1 MDYQKKAFEVEI
13 SNGGP
18 RGYETAITLKLPAT
32 WAEFHDALQKAR
44 IPDGRN
50 CGIELTRSWWAGLSS
65 ELIGG
70 AQNLYELNLFAMRLT
85 MLTSVELLSMDGLLK
100 MEQARGTKSI
110 PIPRLIN
117 LTFNADCHILPDV
130 FNDESLGA
138 FLYENE
144 MLTKE
149 AMCLLDTTEPGSGYA
164 RVSSDSEDQVNS
176 YIAQVDFYTKH
187 IAGKEDW
194 EMVDIYADEG
204 ISGLEARNRDDFNRM
219 MADCREG
226 KIDRVLCKSI
236 SRFARN
242 TQEYIQFVRELLR
255 LGISIHFEKENID
268 TGKMTSEQVAQI
280 YGAFAQMESTNHSSN
295 MRFSVRMRMEKGL
308 FVPSSV
314 PYGYRLAGRDL
325 EIIPEE
331 AEVVRRIFSAYLSG
345 QGKDDIA
352 RELNQLGVDRGR
364 NREKW
369 HPSTVAYILTNISY
383 TGDMIWQKSCATDTI
398 PFRQVRNLGQ
408 KPRYFVE
415 HSHPAIVSCADFQR
429 VQELMSSRKGQ
440 FHGTH
445 RISKGSRYDKH
456 IYCGG
461 CGSLCRKKITG
472 GKTYWV
478 CRRHDG
484 NKADCPTPQIPEPEI
499 AAAVL
504 RLYHKL
510 KLGQETVLR
519 PVLSQLQELREREL
533 RSNRKISDIDN
544 EIARISEQNLVLV
557 RLKLKGYVDSALY
570 LSQMDEIDRKL
581 RELRKLRRR
590 LLEAAGEDRQI
601 HDTERMMEYLEDG
614 PEWLDEVPAELF
626 GELIERIII
635 ISPERLKF
643 RLLNGME
650 LAENIERTVR

>member
-1 MDYQKKAFEVEI
+1 MTETNI
-13 SNGGP
+13 S
-18 RGYETAITLKLPAT
+18 TARVPQVTVIDP
-32 WAEFHDALQKAR
+32 R
-44 IPDGRN
+44 IPEKAKLRV
-50 CGIELTRSWWAGLSS
+50 A
-65 ELIGG
+65 
-70 AQNLYELNLFAMRLT
+70 A
-85 MLTSVELLSMDGLLK
+85 
-100 MEQARGTKSI
+100 
-110 PIPRLIN
+110 
-117 LTFNADCHILPDV
+117 
-130 FNDESLGA
+130 
-138 FLYENE
+138 
-144 MLTKE
+144 
-149 AMCLLDTTEPGSGYA
+149 YA

-176 YIAQVDFYTKH
+176 YIAQVDFYSKH

-445 RISKGSRYDKH
+445 RISKGSLYDKH

-557 RLKLKGYVDSALY
+557 RLKSKGYVDSALY

>member
-1 MDYQKKAFEVEI
+1 MTETNI
-13 SNGGP
+13 SIARVP
-18 RGYETAITLKLPAT
+18 QVTVIDP
-32 WAEFHDALQKAR
+32 R
-44 IPDGRN
+44 IPEKAKLRV
-50 CGIELTRSWWAGLSS
+50 A
-65 ELIGG
+65 
-70 AQNLYELNLFAMRLT
+70 A
-85 MLTSVELLSMDGLLK
+85 
-100 MEQARGTKSI
+100 
-110 PIPRLIN
+110 
-117 LTFNADCHILPDV
+117 
-130 FNDESLGA
+130 
-138 FLYENE
+138 
-144 MLTKE
+144 
-149 AMCLLDTTEPGSGYA
+149 YA

-478 CRRHDG
+478 CRR
-484 NKADCPTPQIPEPEI
+484 
-499 AAAVL
+499 
-504 RLYHKL
+504 
-510 KLGQETVLR
+510 
-519 PVLSQLQELREREL
+519 
-533 RSNRKISDIDN
+533 
-544 EIARISEQNLVLV
+544 
-557 RLKLKGYVDSALY
+557 
-570 LSQMDEIDRKL
+570 
-581 RELRKLRRR
+581 
-590 LLEAAGEDRQI
+590 
-601 HDTERMMEYLEDG
+601 
-614 PEWLDEVPAELF
+614 
-626 GELIERIII
+626 
-635 ISPERLKF
+635 
-643 RLLNGME
+643 
-650 LAENIERTVR
+650 

>member
-1 MDYQKKAFEVEI
+1 MTETNI
-13 SNGGP
+13 S
-18 RGYETAITLKLPAT
+18 TARVPQVTVIDP
-32 WAEFHDALQKAR
+32 R
-44 IPDGRN
+44 IPEKAKLRV
-50 CGIELTRSWWAGLSS
+50 A
-65 ELIGG
+65 
-70 AQNLYELNLFAMRLT
+70 A
-85 MLTSVELLSMDGLLK
+85 
-100 MEQARGTKSI
+100 
-110 PIPRLIN
+110 
-117 LTFNADCHILPDV
+117 
-130 FNDESLGA
+130 
-138 FLYENE
+138 
-144 MLTKE
+144 
-149 AMCLLDTTEPGSGYA
+149 YA

-176 YIAQVDFYTKH
+176 YIAQVDFYSKH

-352 RELNQLGVDRGR
+352 RELNQIGVDRGR

-369 HPSTVAYILTNISY
+369 HPSTVAYILTNITY

-429 VQELMSSRKGQ
+429 VQELMSSRKEQ
-440 FHGTH
+440 FQRAHCTK
-445 RISKGSRYDKH
+445 KGSLYDKH
-456 IYCGG
+456 IYCGE

-484 NKADCPTPQIPEPEI
+484 DRANCPIPQIPEPEI
-499 AAAVL
+499 TAAVL

-510 KLGQETVLR
+510 KFGQETVLR
-519 PVLSQLQELREREL
+519 PALSQLQELREREL

-557 RLKLKGYVDSALY
+557 RLKSKGMWILLSIY
-570 LSQMDEIDRKL
+570 LRWMRSTINCGNSGSC
-581 RELRKLRRR
+581 
-590 LLEAAGEDRQI
+590 AAVFWRQPVK
-601 HDTERMMEYLEDG
+601 TGRSMTQSE
-614 PEWLDEVPAELF
+614 
-626 GELIERIII
+626 
-635 ISPERLKF
+635 
-643 RLLNGME
+643 
-650 LAENIERTVR
+650 